1 MANHVT
7 GKHDECVHANQ
18 LINRKRRGRPSK
30 NDSKSPFGS
39 GRLERKVMNFK
50 KSLEIFLVK
59 NTDLVVKTGK
69 AQTEVNESIN
79 AMATKVLPK
88 NKVFNIT
95 SKARLAV
102 AICRKNDSNFDSKLL
117 KSTCSDYISPC
128 VQNENKNDEE
138 IRKRE
143 CLRRNTPSE
152 REKKK
157 KCFKEKI

>member
-59 NTDLVVKTGK
+59 NTDLVV
-69 AQTEVNESIN
+69 NESIN

-128 VQNENKNDEE
+128 VLNENKNDEE

-143 CLRRNTPSE
+143 CLRRNAPSE
-152 REKKK
+152 RKKK
-157 KCFKEKI
+157 NASRRKFIYNVSKK